1 MKIIWVLDW
10 IVSEIYIQHRY
21 HSNSSIWKVGIFS
34 LDENISLFKSPDCQ
48 RQSKEKKLPHSL
60 LLPLSL
66 MTQYFFTTP
75 QKVGFYWGYQ
85 NYLDL
90 VVEENILKGP
100 LFKGN
105 MDIGPNQGISTKIGL
120 KKKHI
125 FYVKFLLLRMRIVE
139 CKN

>member
-1 MKIIWVLDW
+1 M
-10 IVSEIYIQHRY
+10 
-21 HSNSSIWKVGIFS
+21 
-34 LDENISLFKSPDCQ
+34 
-48 RQSKEKKLPHSL
+48 PHSL

-75 QKVGFYWGYQ
+75 LKVGLYWARGYQ

-105 MDIGPNQGISTKIGL
+105 MDIGPNQGICTKIG
-120 KKKHI
+120 
-125 FYVKFLLLRMRIVE
+125 
-139 CKN
+139 